1 MKKKE
6 RYIARLDEVVITRD
20 GESAIISYKED
31 GIMTTHLGIGPE
43 IAEMTDQ
50 EILDRHNE
58 CLRAQAE
65 LAASHRHVAV
75 EVPLGSLQIEYEPRS
90 RQWVPR
96 GNVLRCLISD
106 RTDDDTA
113 MVEIDDHKLDA
124 EAFSRMLTV
133 YAGWGM
139 RIEFVPDDQTHRRP
153 AHEVREPDPKG

>member
-1 MKKKE
+1 MKRKE
-6 RYIARLDEVVITRD
+6 RYIARLDEVVITREGD
-20 GESAIISYKED
+20 YAIIRYKED

-43 IAEMTDQ
+43 IATMTDQ

-58 CLRAQAE
+58 CLRARAE
-65 LAASHRHVAV
+65 LAASYRHVAV
-75 EVPLGSLQIEYEPRS
+75 EVPLGSPQIEYEPRS

-106 RTDDDTA
+106 RADDDTA
-113 MVEIDDHKLDA
+113 LVEIDDHELDA

-139 RIEFVPDDQTHRRP
+139 RIEFVPDDQTPRRP